1 MAKHQI
7 VLKPSAV
14 RDLDRLRK
22 DDAAMIADGMERF
35 LSGTPTRQGKSRIRR
50 LRGIENPDYRLRL
63 GEYRVFYNVDTSG
76 RRVEV
81 LRILH
86 KDETPEYYEEVRK

>member
-1 MAKHQI
+1 
-7 VLKPSAV
+7 
-14 RDLDRLRK
+14 
-22 DDAAMIADGMERF
+22 MIADGMERF